1 MRRGILHQPAMA
13 KSSATLQKLYTQFGT
28 SQAAVAND
36 LYSLCNFCTLN
47 TSARCLCNCTTHRP
61 LCAIMTRVTERCAH
75 GLQSAVCC
83 LSLMGPLASWL
94 GMDRSVLIRHAC
106 AGTAH
111 YADIQRPCSAVL
123 AGILTSLVLSLWP
136 FLPGSILRGNCPST
150 ETNKETKVRWTETS
164 RDRQTE

>member
-111 YADIQRPCSAVL
+111 YADIQRPCSAIL
-123 AGILTSLVLSLWP
+123 TGILY
-136 FLPGSILRGNCPST
+136 LPGSIAMALPPSWPYHMDT
-150 ETNKETKVRWTETS
+150 ETNRETKVRWTETS